1 MNEILDEIK
10 IQNPQKRYSKLSLIT
25 SFVTLGL
32 IWYLV
37 LSIPQKITVR
47 EGLPE
52 PPILV
57 VIATQIFCLI
67 GIAMTILSIAKKEPS
82 TWFKWIGGV
91 LNVLLFLGI
100 VGLVIFAY
108 VV

>member
-10 IQNPQKRYSKLSLIT
+10 TPNYQKRYSKLSLIT
-25 SFVTLGL
+25 SLVTLGL
-32 IWYLV
+32 IGYLAV
-37 LSIPQKITVR
+37 GIPNRMTVR

-52 PPILV
+52 PPMLI

-67 GIAMTILSIAKKEPS
+67 GIALTILSVVKKEPS

-91 LNVLLFLGI
+91 LNVLLFLLI
-100 VGLVIFAY
+100 VGSAIFAKLI
-108 VV
+108 